1 MSHALCAINS
11 VFEKFIQC
19 LSSFKLA
26 DITANCLYRGEY
38 FAPLCS
44 SAISRIKVGKK
55 NLSRSRN
62 NIFLPVSRFALFP
75 LPAHEAK
82 VGSPMY
88 TWNVPGVL
96 QFPQLG
102 PLAII
107 FIARRERILRYVS
120 NEQNFA
126 CTYNKKFKRVIY
138 IVP

>member
-82 VGSPMY
+82 VGSNVY
-88 TWNVPGVL
+88 LECARGASTSATWSSRDNIHRATRAYFAL
-96 QFPQLG
+96 
-102 PLAII
+102 
-107 FIARRERILRYVS
+107 RTERA
-120 NEQNFA
+120 EF
-126 CTYNKKFKRVIY
+126 RVH
-138 IVP
+138 VQ